1 MRSVEILRS
10 RMKKSSNR
18 SFLPAAAAL
27 LVWLGLGLAP
37 VGAEEKAEWTVYAGR
52 WGLEKE
58 GTASELGFEVQ
69 RPFRETG
76 FNVVGGLAAT
86 DDEAV
91 WAYAGASYSWQ
102 PGDRWRLRPGFAVSV
117 FENGDGKDLGGAI
130 EFRSSLEATARVR
143 SNLRFGILVYHLS
156 NAGIYDLN
164 PGSNSLVFVVGF
176 P

>member
-1 MRSVEILRS
+1 MA
-10 RMKKSSNR
+10 
-18 SFLPAAAAL
+18 PAAAA
-27 LVWLGLGLAP
+27 
-37 VGAEEKAEWTVYAGR
+37 ENAEWMVYAGR

-58 GTASELGFEVQ
+58 GTASELGFEYQ
-69 RPFRETG
+69 RPFRDTG
-76 FNVVGGLAAT
+76 FSIVGGLAAT

-117 FENGDGKDLGGAI
+117 FDEGDGKDLGGAI
-130 EFRSSLEATARVR
+130 EFRSSLEATARVG
-143 SNLRFGILVYHLS
+143 SNLRLGVSVYHLS

-164 PGSNSLVFVVGF
+164 PGSNSLVFVVAF